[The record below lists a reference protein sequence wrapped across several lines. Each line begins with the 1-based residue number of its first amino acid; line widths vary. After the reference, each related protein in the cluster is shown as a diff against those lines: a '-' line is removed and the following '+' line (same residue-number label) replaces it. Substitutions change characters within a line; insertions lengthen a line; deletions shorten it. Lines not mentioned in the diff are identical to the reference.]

1 MGWFLDNG
9 YTGLK
14 YVKNLGTSIINS
26 VVKINLNLFHIFF
39 VASKHYLKITPEFT
53 KMPQYCKKRKREREK
68 KKKEI
73 RNLSNF
79 LI

>member
-14 YVKNLGTSIINS
+14 SVKNLGTLIINS

-39 VASKHYLKITPEFT
+39 VASKRYLKITPEL
-53 KMPQYCKKRKREREK
+53 KKNATILKKKK

-73 RNLSNF
+73 RNLGNF
-79 LI
+79 LF

>member
-39 VASKHYLKITPEFT
+39 VASKHYLKITPEL
-53 KMPQYCKKRKREREK
+53 KKNATILQKKREK
-68 KKKEI
+68 KGNKKFE
-73 RNLSNF
+73 
-79 LI
+79 

>member
-14 YVKNLGTSIINS
+14 YIKNLGTLIINS

-39 VASKHYLKITPEFT
+39 VASKHYLKITPEL
-53 KMPQYCKKRKREREK
+53 KKNATILQKKREK
-68 KKKEI
+68 KGNKK
-73 RNLSNF
+73 F
-79 LI
+79 G